1 MKSLRS
7 KFLLVSVL
15 GILLSSALIGVFVLM
30 IVGSAISDTSSENVN
45 LICEK
50 EQERMDS
57 MLGETEFSVTVAAY
71 QAGNLIE
78 DASTFFSSRSEMM
91 AFSAAMERT
100 MLNILRNTNAQSFY
114 LYVNTEVMSK
124 SFGVYWSR
132 VTGSTFHSVVPP
144 ALNELDQDSPA
155 DAWYFE
161 PVNARTALWV
171 GPYTSRSGSRLLSYC
186 TPVYCGDQL
195 LGVLGMD
202 FDLSILENELKA
214 ITFLDTG
221 YALLLDKDNTVIYH
235 KDYPFGAV
243 LTDELSSPQKL
254 YEQLDTDGTG
264 TKLMTYTYRGTERC
278 FAYRRLDNGMKLIL
292 TAPQSELNETR
303 NRMLLAVL
311 VTSVSMTVIC
321 AVIVLSILRRVIG
334 PLKELTEASKKIAM
348 EDLNV
353 KLTYHGKDE
362 VGILSDS
369 FRTTVAYLERYMSKM
384 SGYAYRDSMTGV
396 KNKRAY
402 EEAAAKMDE
411 YIAEGNTEFAVMVL
425 DVNDLKDTNDRFGHS
440 QGDELLR
447 QVSDSISGVYK
458 HSPVFR
464 IGGDEFVIILERGD
478 YENREDLLVQ
488 LDTEVR
494 RRNAQNN
501 LPFIVSAAKGMAVY
515 DREKDT
521 SFEDVFGRAD
531 NAMYADKKIVKAAL
545 KKERKHRQEKK

>member
-7 KFLLVSVL
+7 KFLLVIVL

-78 DASTFFSSRSEMM
+78 DASTFFSNRSEMM

-100 MLNILRNTNAQSFY
+100 MLNILRNANAQSFY

-144 ALNELDQDSPA
+144 ALSELDPENPA

-161 PVNARTALWV
+161 PVNAETALWV

-186 TPVYCGDQL
+186 TPVYCDEQL

-235 KDYPFGAV
+235 KDYPFGTV

-369 FRTTVAYLERYMSKM
+369 FRTTVSYLERYMSKM

-411 YIAEGNTEFAVMVL
+411 YIAEGDAEFAVIVL

-447 QVSDSISGVYK
+447 QVSDSISDVFK

-464 IGGDEFVIILERGD
+464 IGGDEFVAILERGD
-478 YENREDLLVQ
+478 YENREDLLAQ
-488 LDTEVR
+488 LDEDVR
-494 RRNAQNN
+494 RRNEEKNF
-501 LPFIVSAAKGMAVY
+501 PFIVSAARGMAVY
-515 DREKDT
+515 DKEKDS

-531 NAMYADKKIVKAAL
+531 NEMYANKKIVKAAFR
-545 KKERKHRQEKK
+545 KERKHRHEP